1 MNTSHLRILILLFFF
16 SNIAHAFA
24 QVSGI
29 TSGAIYTLKSKAG
42 NKLLEVKNSSLDNGA
57 HVDYWT
63 DTKSN
68 AQRWKVT
75 AVGKG
80 VYTLTNAASGKLLHI
95 AGTATDTVKVEQYD
109 NTNNND
115 VRWNIKK
122 AGNGYYYLKL
132 ADNPSFSVKSP
143 ADTIADGTNVGLS
156 RFSVK
161 NAQKWLFQKEELQN
175 AAPTAATADKVFDAW
190 YTQYQIETGK
200 GFWDRAE
207 MMEILLDAY
216 EVTKDV
222 KYINRF
228 KTMYDNFIISNKA
241 DWMYNKYNDDITW
254 AVLFCVRGYLLTG
267 NKTYLEKGK
276 EQFDKM
282 YARAATDT
290 YGGGL
295 NWYETKTSKNA
306 CINGPAMV
314 ACCYLAK
321 ATGDNT
327 YYDKAIAL
335 YTWSKIHLLN
345 AATGKVNDNIDTDKK
360 TGLIKTGTWSSTYN
374 QGTYLG
380 AAVMLYKYTK
390 KDSYLAEAE
399 KIAQYTRDT
408 MFNSQ
413 VINNEDG
420 GNDLPGFK
428 GIFARY
434 ARMYTTEG
442 NKTDLVDWLRLNAK
456 VAYNNR
462 NSQNIIQT
470 KWGTKTSEI
479 KPKSDFGASS
489 AVSLLINSFPLKD

>member
-1 MNTSHLRILILLFFF
+1 MNSFYLRISILLFFF
-16 SNIAHAFA
+16 SDAANTLA
-24 QVSGI
+24 QTVGI
-29 TSGAIYTLKSKAG
+29 TSGAIYILKSKEN
-42 NKLLEVKNSSLDNGA
+42 NKLLDAKNASLDNGA
-57 HVDYWT
+57 VVDYWT
-63 DTKSN
+63 DTKSD
-68 AQRWKVT
+68 AQRWKIT
-75 AVGKG
+75 FVGKG
-80 VYTLTNAASGKLLHI
+80 VYTLTNVASGKLLHI
-95 AGTATDTVKVEQYD
+95 AGTPTDTVKVDQYD
-109 NTNNND
+109 NTNSDD
-115 VRWNIKK
+115 VRWNIRK
-122 AGNGYYYLKL
+122 AGNEYYLK
-132 ADNPSFSVKSP
+132 PSANLKFSVNSS
-143 ADTIADGTNVGLS
+143 AVDIADGTNVSLS

-161 NAQKWLFQKEELQN
+161 DSQKWIFQKEALQD
-175 AAPTAATADKVFDAW
+175 AAPTAATADKIFEAW
-190 YTQYQIETGK
+190 YTQYKIETAK

-228 KTMYDNFIISNKA
+228 KTMYDNFIIDNKA

-282 YARAATDT
+282 YARAATDK

-314 ACCYLAK
+314 ACCYLAQ

-335 YTWSKIHLLN
+335 YTWSKVYLLN
-345 AATGKVNDNIDTDKK
+345 VATGKVNDNIDIDKK
-360 TGLIKTGTWSSTYN
+360 TGLVKIGSWSSTYN

-390 KDSYLAEAE
+390 KDSYLVEAK
-399 KIAQYTRDT
+399 KIAQYTRDS
-408 MFNSQ
+408 MFSSK

-434 ARMYTTEG
+434 ARMYTMEG
-442 NKTDLVDWLRLNAK
+442 NRTDLVNWLRLNAK

-462 NSQNIIQT
+462 NSHDIIQT
-470 KWGTKTSEI
+470 KWGTRTSEI
-479 KPKSDFGASS
+479 NPDSGFGASS
-489 AVSLLINSFPLKD
+489 AVSLLMNSFSLKY

>member
-1 MNTSHLRILILLFFF
+1 MNKFNLRAILLLFFVSF
-16 SNIAHAFA
+16 LSEVFA
-24 QVSGI
+24 QKSGI
-29 TSGAIYTLKSKAG
+29 TSGAIYTLQSKTG
-42 NKLLEVKNSSLDNGA
+42 NKLLEVKNSSMDNGA
-57 HVDYWT
+57 NVDYWT

-80 VYTLTNAASGKLLHI
+80 VYTLTNVASGKLLHI
-95 AGTATDTVKVEQYD
+95 SGAATDTVKLNQYD
-109 NTNNND
+109 NTNSND
-115 VRWNIKK
+115 VKWNIKK
-122 AGNGYYYLKL
+122 AGNGYCYLKPV
-132 ADNPSFSVKSP
+132 ANAGFSVQSP
-143 ADTIADGTNVGLS
+143 ASNIADGTAVGLS
-156 RFSVK
+156 RSS
-161 NAQKWLFQKEELQN
+161 AQNPEKWLLQKEEPQE
-175 AAPTAATADKVFDAW
+175 AAPTAATADKIFEAW

-228 KTMYDNFIISNKA
+228 KTMYDNFITDNKA

-254 AVLFCVRGYLLTG
+254 AVLFCVRGYRLTG

-282 YARAATDT
+282 YARAATDA

-314 ACCYLAK
+314 ACCYLAQ

-327 YYDKAIAL
+327 YYDKAITL
-335 YTWSKIHLLN
+335 YTWSKTYLLN
-345 AATGKVNDNIDTDKK
+345 TATGKVNDNVDIDKK
-360 TGLIKTGTWSSTYN
+360 TGALKISTWSSTYN

-380 AAVMLYKYTK
+380 AAVMLYNYTK
-390 KDSYLAEAE
+390 KGSYLADAE

-408 MFNSQ
+408 MYNSK
-413 VINNEDG
+413 VMNNEDG

-434 ARMYTTEG
+434 ARTYTTEG
-442 NKTDLVDWLRLNAK
+442 NRKDLLKWLQLNAK
-456 VAYNNR
+456 IAYNNR
-462 NSQNIIQT
+462 NSHNITST
-470 KWGTKTSEI
+470 KWGTKTSETN
-479 KPKSDFGASS
+479 PKSSFGAST
-489 AVSLLINSFPLKD
+489 AVSLLMNSFSLK